1 MRWPRIILVVA
12 FLAGIAVV
20 VPCAGVAWRL
30 IEVGPAGIHQIS
42 VTKEMA
48 GWEQEYRTVHD
59 WRQAWKAAG
68 MLGYTRTYYVPGP
81 GYRGSVQTEAE
92 LEAQRERTLAAIA
105 AGLREFTG
113 QDFATDA
120 AKWKEWLTEKG
131 HAEGR

>member
-30 IEVGPAGIHQIS
+30 IEVGPACIHQIS

-48 GWEQEYRTVHD
+48 GWDREYRTLHD
-59 WRQAWKAAG
+59 WRQAWLAAG
-68 MLGYTRTYYVPGP
+68 MLETTRIYYVPGP

-92 LEAQRERTLAAIA
+92 LEAQRERTL
-105 AGLREFTG
+105 
-113 QDFATDA
+113 
-120 AKWKEWLTEKG
+120 
-131 HAEGR
+131 